1 MDFVVYGIGRW
12 LHIGSGILWVG
23 LLMYFN
29 LVQVPALKSAASDG
43 TAAGITKHVAPR
55 ALDLF
60 RWSAVS
66 TWLLGAMILG
76 PKLPSAMLF
85 TDRAYVPI
93 GIGAWLGTIML
104 INVWMIIWP
113 NQRRVLNL
121 GEYAQNPVSD
131 DVKNKAR
138 RKAFLASRFNMMLA
152 PPMLFFMVASGGLF
166 RRAFFG

>member
-1 MDFVVYGIGRW
+1 MDFLVYGIGRW

-23 LLMYFN
+23 LLMYLN
-29 LVQVPALKSAASDG
+29 LVQVPALKSAAADG

-60 RWSAVS
+60 RWSALA

-85 TDRAYVPI
+85 TDRAYTPI

-113 NQRRVLNL
+113 NQRRLL
-121 GEYAQNPVSD
+121 
-131 DVKNKAR
+131 
-138 RKAFLASRFNMMLA
+138 
-152 PPMLFFMVASGGLF
+152 
-166 RRAFFG
+166 